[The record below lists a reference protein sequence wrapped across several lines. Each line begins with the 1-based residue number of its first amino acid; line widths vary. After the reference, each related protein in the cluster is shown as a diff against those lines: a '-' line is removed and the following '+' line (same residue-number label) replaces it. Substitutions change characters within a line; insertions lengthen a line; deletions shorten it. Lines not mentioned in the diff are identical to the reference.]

1 MSEIFNSPPNSTKNI
16 CGVTDNRFLDSLL
29 SKLYVLNALTDK
41 HLASL
46 FGIYYLYGIQ
56 VVQKVA

>member
-16 CGVTDNRFLDSLL
+16 FGVTDNRFLDSLL
-29 SKLYVLNALTDK
+29 SKLHVLNALTDK

-56 VVQKVA
+56 VVQKVL